1 MLKYSL
7 LIHVAIFSVFRG
19 EKLLESNFS
28 DITYQVADKEE
39 IVDIVAYWVNIVL
52 IFILGSTFLFIWSRV
67 IYKGAAQKNFSL
79 MLRALNSVLL
89 LIIWMALIL
98 IQLLIPLSPVYRTT
112 LFIGYFSL
120 GLSLIALWRFVLY
133 QTGSQLKELFKV
145 RMYRSVF
152 ITVLLVYSVLY
163 LFATSMV
170 TIVDSENY
178 AQPGIKITDSFGP
191 LTMWPT
197 MEFFVPKLQLFGS
210 LSIGTILVMITITG
224 FTGVGITLLFHSLQ
238 RNRKNIRTV
247 GRTTGVS
254 LIIPLASFSCC
265 SLPLFYP
272 LFVLLIGS
280 TAAESITALLMD
292 WTGALFNLIQIT
304 ILSFLAI
311 TVGSIDVISKE
322 RVN

>member
-1 MLKYSL
+1 LCCDLSL
-7 LIHVAIFSVFRG
+7 LRG
-19 EKLLESNFS
+19 GKLLESNFS
-28 DITYQVADKEE
+28 DIAYIGRRQEE
-39 IVDIVAYWVNIVL
+39 IVDSVGYWVNIVL
-52 IFILGSTFLFIWSRV
+52 IFLLGSTFLFIWSRV
-67 IYKGAAQKNFSL
+67 IYKGAAQKNYTLVFRS
-79 MLRALNSVLL
+79 LNSVLL
-89 LIIWMALIL
+89 FIIWMALIL
-98 IQLLIPLSPVYRTT
+98 IQNLMPLNTIYRTT

-120 GLSLIALWRFVLY
+120 VLSLISIWRFVLF

-145 RMYRSVF
+145 RMYRRVF
-152 ITVLLVYSVLY
+152 ITVLVVYSVLY

-210 LSIGTILVMITITG
+210 LSIGTILIMITITG
-224 FTGVGITLLFHSLQ
+224 LTGIGITLLFHSLQ
-238 RNRKNIRTV
+238 RNKKNLGSI

-254 LIIPLASFSCC
+254 LIIPIVSFSCC

-272 LFVLLIGS
+272 LFALLIGAA
-280 TAAESITALLMD
+280 AAESITSLLMD
-292 WTGALFNLIQIT
+292 WTGFLFNLIQVT

-311 TVGSIDVISKE
+311 TVGSIDVNSKE